1 MDSLTYD
8 STTTNGK
15 VNLLLLK
22 SFNKV
27 SLSLEIGISRPTL
40 DTRLQKDN
48 WKLSEVLMVNQIYKK
63 SNEIS

>member
-8 STTTNGK
+8 TTTTNGK
-15 VNLLLLK
+15 VNSLLLK

-40 DTRLQKDN
+40 DTRLSKDN
-48 WKLSEVLMVNQIYKK
+48 WKPSEILMVNHIYNKHNA
-63 SNEIS
+63 SS